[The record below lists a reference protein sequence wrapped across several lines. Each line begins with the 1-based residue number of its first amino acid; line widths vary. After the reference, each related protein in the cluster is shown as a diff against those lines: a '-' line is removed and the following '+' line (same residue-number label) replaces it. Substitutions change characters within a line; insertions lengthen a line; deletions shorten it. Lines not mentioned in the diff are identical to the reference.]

1 MPLSLSADRATG
13 QDPLN
18 GCADKSSIYY
28 MLHLLMTG
36 QVRAKDVKPCG
47 EGHDE
52 TDETAHKSPI
62 LVCS

>member
-1 MPLSLSADRATG
+1 MPLSLSADHATG

-36 QVRAKDVKPCG
+36 QVRVNRLKPRG
-47 EGHDE
+47 ERHG
-52 TDETAHKSPI
+52 
-62 LVCS
+62 